1 MQGVYKGIKC
11 RTGEQR
17 IDGVWQ
23 KALIYDCK
31 PQGDDEQALTQA
43 GFVDMEN
50 GLWVKVLTAV
60 QYRELAAEFEK
71 RQEKEE
77 QERLL
82 QRQRQSEQDI
92 KLEQRRHVYN
102 EKMASR
108 RAKLRVLKIEFEGA
122 SIFAVAASLALIFMS
137 VLNRSDPDLKTTALP
152 LWASLTF
159 LPVIIA
165 GAAVAAYKKLPE
177 AYLVLAA
184 LLLAAALIAW
194 DTASIV
200 LFIMAAAFV
209 VFYFITRCISS
220 FKKEPEYPMYPDKT
234 TEEFR
239 LMM

>member
-31 PQGDDEQALTQA
+31 PQGDDEVSLTQA

-71 RQEKEE
+71 RREKEE

-92 KLEQRRHVYN
+92 KLEQQRHVYN

-137 VLNRSDPDLKTTALP
+137 VLNLSDPDLKTTELP